1 MTADYDDV
9 EDSDSEAEDGGITKR
24 TKLDIEKRETDVDV
38 RDKEGIAGDDHIVM
52 AKVLATE
59 AMENLPGPKT
69 VEMTNKKG

>member
-9 EDSDSEAEDGGITKR
+9 EDSESEAEDGGITKR

-38 RDKEGIAGDDHIVM
+38 RDKEGITGDDHIVM

-69 VEMTNKKG
+69 IEMTNKKG